1 MREARRPREAS
12 LCPNL
17 PPDIQE
23 VSLLSGWVSIATMG
37 FFFPPPS
44 TRFLL

>member
-17 PPDIQE
+17 PPDTQE